1 MHCPYCGHKDS
12 HVIDSREAGEGI
24 RRRRECLQCGL
35 RFTTYERIQTTALSV
50 VKRDGRREEF
60 NRDKLME
67 SIRLACAKRPL
78 PIGSIDRVVNEI
90 ETQLQNLGRAEIPSR
105 TVGEMVM
112 GRLKDLDRVAYIRF
126 ASVYRDFADLETF
139 REEVDAMLTAREAE
153 TRQVPDN
160 QGVLIPLDDALTTG
174 RPRRRG
180 RPRKQDSD
188 AKPRL

>member
-1 MHCPYCGHKDS
+1 M
-12 HVIDSREAGEGI
+12 
-24 RRRRECLQCGL
+24 QCGL
-35 RFTTYERIQTTALSV
+35 RFTTYERVQSTALSV

-78 PIGSIDRVVNEI
+78 PTGSIDRVVNEI

-112 GRLKDLDRVAYIRF
+112 VRLKDLDRVAYIRF

-153 TRQVPDN
+153 AKQVPDN
-160 QGVLIPLDDALTTG
+160 QGVLIPLDDALATG

-188 AKPRL
+188 TQPRL

>member
-1 MHCPYCGHKDS
+1 
-12 HVIDSREAGEGI
+12 
-24 RRRRECLQCGL
+24 LQCGL
-35 RFTTYERIQTTALSV
+35 RFTTYERVQTTALSV

-153 TRQVPDN
+153 TRQIPDN

-174 RPRRRG
+174 KPRRRG

>member
-139 REEVDAMLTAREAE
+139 REEVDAMLMPRETAASQASE
-153 TRQVPDN
+153 N
-160 QGVLIPLDDALTTG
+160 QPTLFALDDEIPMP
-174 RPRRRG
+174 RQRRRG
-180 RPRKQDSD
+180 RPPKRESVG
-188 AKPRL
+188 

>member
-35 RFTTYERIQTTALSV
+35 RFTTYERVQTTALSV

-60 NRDKLME
+60 NRDKLTE

-78 PIGSIDRVVNEI
+78 PTGSIDRVVNEI

-105 TVGEMVM
+105 TIGEMVM

-153 TRQVPDN
+153 ARQVPDN
-160 QGVLIPLDDALTTG
+160 QGVLIPLDDAPTTG

-180 RPRKQDSD
+180 RPRKQDSH

>member
-1 MHCPYCGHKDS
+1 M
-12 HVIDSREAGEGI
+12 
-24 RRRRECLQCGL
+24 QCGL
-35 RFTTYERIQTTALSV
+35 RFTTYERVQTTALSV

-60 NRDKLME
+60 NRDKLTE

-78 PIGSIDRVVNEI
+78 PTGSIDRVVNEI

-105 TVGEMVM
+105 TIGEMVM

-153 TRQVPDN
+153 ARQVPDN

-188 AKPRL
+188 TQPRL